1 MLAVQTP
8 NKLISKVM
16 KMADGRIALVHFLL
30 SFEAGELK
38 AKVVSVQYSPENP
51 IANEVTLAICGACA
65 KSTEIISEKKYYE
78 KIVSPYA
85 KFAFFVS
92 QPTRAPSAR

>member
-1 MLAVQTP
+1 
-8 NKLISKVM
+8 M
-16 KMADGRIALVHFLL
+16 KMADGRIALVHFLV

-38 AKVVSVQYSPENP
+38 AKVVYVQYSPDDSVSGKE
-51 IANEVTLAICGACA
+51 TLVICGACA

>member
-1 MLAVQTP
+1 MLAVQAQ
-8 NKLISKVM
+8 NKVIPKII
-16 KMADGRIALVHFLL
+16 KMADGRVALVHFLV
-30 SFEAGELK
+30 SFEGGELK
-38 AKVVSVQYSPENP
+38 ARIVSVQYSNENTVGSSAP
-51 IANEVTLAICGACA
+51 LTICGACEKA
-65 KSTEIISEKKYYE
+65 GEIVSEKKYYQ